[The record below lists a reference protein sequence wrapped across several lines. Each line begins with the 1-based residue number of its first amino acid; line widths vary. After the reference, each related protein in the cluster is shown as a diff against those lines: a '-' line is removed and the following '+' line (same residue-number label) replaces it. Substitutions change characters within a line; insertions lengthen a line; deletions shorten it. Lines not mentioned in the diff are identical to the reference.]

1 MAPVFDQPVRTVGL
15 PILTCFRLNAFP
27 LFTRLARL
35 ALAPRPRRTFLNSTS
50 RRRERLPAPFSRL
63 CLALREDSEI
73 EILFSAKPGARICYR
88 PVS

>member
-15 PILTCFRLNAFP
+15 PILTRFRLNAFP

-50 RRRERLPAPFSRL
+50 RRRERLPAPFSRAFVWL
-63 CLALREDSEI
+63 CVKILRLR
-73 EILFSAKPGARICYR
+73 LFSAKPGARICYR